1 MKDDYEFNV
10 PSQKGFRQNLRNNMP
25 KPEVLVW
32 NRLRNGQVNSLKF
45 RRQYG
50 VGKYIL
56 DFYCPKIR
64 LAIEIDGNSH
74 YLDDKIDEDMER
86 SKYLSLKNINVI
98 RFTNFEVTENLDGV
112 INEINN
118 YTTPNPS

>member
-1 MKDDYEFNV
+1 
-10 PSQKGFRQNLRNNMP
+10 MP